1 MLSDP
6 DDFVGNSYKL
16 LIVQRNLSDQ
26 AGFTLLLS
34 DADVSYKRAMP
45 RVTPADRRS
54 RILDAAREA
63 FAERGFA
70 RTRLE
75 DVAARVGISRPA
87 LYLMF
92 DSKEAVFRGLVHAL
106 VGEVL
111 PVGLPADLGKVP
123 APYALRG
130 FLRAAFVRLTRPDL
144 AFLPRLIVGEGRQ
157 FPDLVR
163 TYHDEGLTRVLDVIE
178 RIIRHGVARGEFACA
193 DAGLAAR
200 SVAGGVFMTAL
211 WKNVFEPAGAPPVD
225 VEAMAA
231 LHADMVVEGLAVREG
246 GAR

>member
-1 MLSDP
+1 
-6 DDFVGNSYKL
+6 
-16 LIVQRNLSDQ
+16 
-26 AGFTLLLS
+26 
-34 DADVSYKRAMP
+34 MP
-45 RVTPADRRS
+45 RVTPADRRA
-54 RILDAAREA
+54 RILEAAREA

-70 RTRLE
+70 GTRLE

-111 PVGLPADLGKVP
+111 PVGLPDKLGNVP

-163 TYHDEGLTRVLDVIE
+163 TYHDEGVARVLAVVE
-178 RIIRHGVARGEFACA
+178 RIIRHGVTRGEFACSDPA
-193 DAGLAAR
+193 LAAR
-200 SVAGGVFMTAL
+200 SVTGGVIMTAL
-211 WKNVFEPAGAPPVD
+211 WKNVFEPAGVPSVD
-225 VEAMAA
+225 VDAMAA
-231 LHADMVVEGLAVREG
+231 LHADMIVDGLAVRSSS
-246 GAR
+246 GA